1 MIDHAPAP
9 MPGMTTAHMS
19 GPMWTPAAPPTL
31 EKLLAWHPQPI
42 PLEPVLCLLALAAYG
57 YAVVRLRRRGDRW
70 PPLRTA
76 AWILGVV
83 TGASVTC
90 TGIGGY
96 GMELFSVHMI
106 QHMVLSMLAPILLLL
121 GAPLTLALRALPATG
136 RRTGPRALLIRLL
149 RSRLVRIVSAPLFTL
164 PLFIASLYGLYF
176 TPLFDLAM
184 RGWLGHELML
194 AHFVT
199 VGLLFFWPIV
209 GADPAPHRPPHPLRM
224 LELFIGM
231 PFHAFFGIAVM
242 MSTTP
247 IVAFFAHPPASWH
260 VDAVSDQNTG
270 GGIAW
275 AFGEVPTMLV
285 LAALFAQWFRDDT
298 RRAAR
303 ADRQAERD
311 DDAELARYNAYLD
324 GLATSRIQTRRTP

>member
-1 MIDHAPAP
+1 MGDAP
-9 MPGMTTAHMS
+9 MHMS
-19 GPMWTPAAPPTL
+19 GPMWMPSAPPTL
-31 EKLLAWHPQPI
+31 ERLLAWHPQPL
-42 PLEPVLCLLALAAYG
+42 PLEPVLCLLALAGYG
-57 YAVVRLRRRGDRW
+57 LAVLRLRRRGDRW
-70 PPLRTA
+70 PTLRTA
-76 AWILGVV
+76 AWTAGVV
-83 TGASVTC
+83 AGAAVTC

-106 QHMVLSMLAPILLLL
+106 QHMVLSMLTPILLLL
-121 GAPLTLALRALPATG
+121 GAPLTLALRALPASRG
-136 RRTGPRALLIRLL
+136 RSGARDLLVRLL
-149 RSRLVRIVSAPLFTL
+149 HSRFTRIVSAPMFTL

-184 RGWLGHELML
+184 GSWLGHEVML
-194 AHFVT
+194 AHFLA

-242 MSTTP
+242 MSAAP
-247 IVAFFAHPPASWH
+247 IVGFFAHPPASWH
-260 VDAVSDQNTG
+260 LDALSDQNTG

-285 LAALFAQWFRDDT
+285 LAALFVQWYRDDT
-298 RRAAR
+298 RQAAR
-303 ADRQAERD
+303 TDRQADRD
-311 DDAELARYNAYLD
+311 HDAELASYNTYLNR
-324 GLATSRIQTRRTP
+324 LTTSNPSTRRRP

>member
-1 MIDHAPAP
+1 MIASTPPP
-9 MPGMTTAHMS
+9 MPGMDTMHMS
-19 GPMWTPAAPPTL
+19 GPMWMPTAPPTL
-31 EKLLAWHPQPI
+31 ERLLAWHPQPL
-42 PLEPVLCLLALAAYG
+42 PLEPAVCLVALTAYAL
-57 YAVVRLRRRGDRW
+57 AVVRLHRRGDRW

-76 AWILGVV
+76 AWIAGVA
-83 TGASVTC
+83 TGSAVTC
-90 TGIGGY
+90 TGVGGY
-96 GMELFSVHMI
+96 GMELFSVHMV
-106 QHMVLSMLAPILLLL
+106 QHMVLSMLTPVLLLL
-121 GAPLTLALRALPATG
+121 GAPLTLALRALPAG
-136 RRTGPRALLIRLL
+136 RGRAVPRELLVGLL
-149 RSRLVRIVSAPLFTL
+149 HSRFTRIISSPLFTL

-184 RGWLGHELML
+184 RSWLGHEIML
-194 AHFVT
+194 VHFVA

-247 IVAFFAHPPASWH
+247 VAAFFAHPPASWGM
-260 VDAVSDQNTG
+260 DAVSDQTTG

-303 ADRQAERD
+303 ADRQADRD
-311 DDAELARYNAYLD
+311 QGTELARYNAYL
-324 GLATSRIQTRRTP
+324 SRLSASDSRDR